1 MKSKLGEKW
10 ARKFK
15 AKKRRAIRERR
26 ARKQWEG
33 QQSAEALTIDELL
46 EIEKTPQPPNNYK
59 PRESKKRCKIAPL
72 AGMDPKVFLGQKYG
86 KCTVNS
92 EDMRMK
98 GDYNMK
104 KKHNVTDQKEWY
116 RKPEAEYREAVRKLA
131 LIKASGKTSLEVA
144 AKQQKIKLKE
154 RVIYET
160 FTSPL
165 DMLITVPSDM
175 DASQFKLNASL
186 PYKERPFPAKMATW
200 RLYHG
205 ARVQY
210 LKLLNEMLDPQLRF
224 DRAKLDY
231 YEGFFRMFVG
241 RESDR
246 VQAFPIPS
254 LELYNPEKR
263 TKSAKILENRK
274 ISEGK
279 RKPGFASVGSKYF
292 FRIKTWFVFSLR
304 QP

>member
-1 MKSKLGEKW
+1 MKSKLVQKW
-10 ARKFK
+10 AREFK

-26 ARKQWEG
+26 AGKQWEG

-46 EIEKTPQPPNNYK
+46 EIENSPQPPNNHK
-59 PRESKKRCKIAPL
+59 PRESKKRIKVTPL
-72 AGMDPKVFLGQKYG
+72 AGMDPKIFLGQKFG

-92 EDMRMK
+92 EEMRMK
-98 GDYNMK
+98 GDYNTK
-104 KKHNVTDQKEWY
+104 QKHNVTDQKEWY
-116 RKPEAEYREAVRKLA
+116 RKPEAEYREAVRKQA
-131 LIKASGKTSLEVA
+131 LIKTSGKTSLEVA

-165 DMLITVPSDM
+165 DLVITVPSDM
-175 DASQFKLNASL
+175 DDRQFKLDASL
-186 PYKERPFPAKMATW
+186 PYNERPFQAKMATW

-205 ARVQY
+205 ARLQY
-210 LKLLNEMLDPQLRF
+210 FKLLNEMLEPQLLF

-241 RESDR
+241 RDSDR
-246 VQAFPIPS
+246 VKAYPIPT

-263 TKSAKILENRK
+263 IKSAKILENREK
-274 ISEGK
+274 SEGK
-279 RKPGFASVGSKYF
+279 RKPGFASIGSKYF